1 MRGWRAIGRNR
12 RVRFIK
18 VFLLCIICHSA
29 SADKDQV
36 TARQWLDN
44 MNRAM
49 KTLNF
54 QGTVIFMK
62 NGQLDTMKYQHSVE
76 NGVEQERL
84 ASLNSPMREVTRK
97 SNEVTCVFKET
108 SQKVV
113 NHHPLDSSFIVNVP
127 QNTENLEKYYQLGLS
142 GQESIA
148 MLPTQIVSVQPSD
161 ELRYPRKIWVDT
173 QHFLPLKVE
182 VYNFDGTI
190 LEQVVF
196 TDLTTEASMEPRTG
210 HVDENNFHVK
220 HIHATQ
226 AEPFDNATFLL
237 KNWPAGFEPVFFI
250 RNSIQQSQKA
260 VDHLLISDGF
270 STVSVYLEAKESQG
284 LSGLHTLGSVNS
296 FSKVIGDTQFT
307 VLGEVPAKTV
317 ELIADGI
324 ALR

>member
-1 MRGWRAIGRNR
+1 MR
-12 RVRFIK
+12 VLT
-18 VFLLCIICHSA
+18 VFLLWVICQSA
-29 SADKDQV
+29 IADKDQM

-44 MNRAM
+44 MSRAM
-49 KTLNF
+49 KTLNY

-62 NGQLDTMKYQHSVE
+62 NGQVDTMTYQHSVE

-97 SNEVTCVFKET
+97 SNEVTCIFKET
-108 SQKVV
+108 SQKVI

-127 QNTENLEKYYQLGLS
+127 QNTSSLEKYYQLGLS

-148 MLPTQIVSVQPSD
+148 MLPTQIVNVVPTD
-161 ELRYPRKIWVDT
+161 ALRYPRKIWVDT

-182 VYNFDGTI
+182 VYNLDGSI

-196 TDLTTEASMEPRTG
+196 TNLTTDAIAEPHASN
-210 HVDENNFHVK
+210 VDENQFHVK

-226 AEPFDNATFLL
+226 AEPFENATFLL

-284 LSGLHTLGSVNS
+284 MNGLHGLGSVNS

>member
-1 MRGWRAIGRNR
+1 
-12 RVRFIK
+12 VRFITA
-18 VFLLCIICHSA
+18 FLLWAIYKIA
-29 SADKDQV
+29 VADGEQLP
-36 TARQWLDN
+36 AGQWLDK
-44 MNRAM
+44 MNQAM

-54 QGTVIFMK
+54 RGTVIFMK
-62 NGQLDTMKYQHSVE
+62 NGQLDTMKYQHTVE

-97 SNEVTCVFKET
+97 SNEVTCIFKET

-113 NHHPLDSSFIVNVP
+113 NHHPLDSSFIVNLP
-127 QNTENLEKYYQLGLS
+127 QNTGVLDKYYQFALA

-148 MLPTQIVSVQPSD
+148 MLPTQIINIQPKD
-161 ELRYPRKIWVDT
+161 ELRYARKIWIDK

-182 VYNFDGTI
+182 VYNSDGNI

-196 TDLTTEASMEPRTG
+196 TDLNTDAVAASNISDI
-210 HVDENNFHVK
+210 DENKFQVK

-226 AEPFDNATFLL
+226 AEPFENASFSL

-260 VDHLLISDGF
+260 VDHLLFSDGF

-284 LSGLHTLGSVNS
+284 IKGLHSLGSVNS
-296 FSKVIGDTQFT
+296 FSMVIGDKQFT

-324 ALR
+324 ASR

>member
-1 MRGWRAIGRNR
+1 MRALAA
-12 RVRFIK
+12 F
-18 VFLLCIICHSA
+18 FLWMIYQVAVAEPLSA
-29 SADKDQV
+29 A
-36 TARQWLDN
+36 QWLDKMN
-44 MNRAM
+44 MAM

-54 QGTVIFMK
+54 RGTVIFMK
-62 NGQLDTMKYQHSVE
+62 NGQLDTMKYQHSAE

-84 ASLNSPMREVTRK
+84 SSLNSPMREVTRK

-108 SQKVV
+108 SQKIV

-127 QNTENLEKYYQLGLS
+127 SNTSVLEKYYQLGLA

-148 MLPTQIVSVQPSD
+148 MLPTQILTIQPKD
-161 ELRYPRKIWVDT
+161 TLRYSRKIWIDT

-182 VYNFDGTI
+182 VYNLDGHI

-196 TDLTTEASMEPRTG
+196 TDLNTDAVTAANGSDG
-210 HVDENNFHVK
+210 DEQQFHVK
-220 HIHATQ
+220 HIHASE
-226 AEPFDNATFLL
+226 AEPFEKASFVL
-237 KNWPAGFEPVFFI
+237 KNWPVGFESVFFI

-284 LSGLHTLGSVNS
+284 IKGLHSLGSVNS
-296 FSKVIGDTQFT
+296 FSKVIGDMQFT

>member
-1 MRGWRAIGRNR
+1 MRVLKA
-12 RVRFIK
+12 
-18 VFLLCIICHSA
+18 FLLCVVCQSA
-29 SADKDQV
+29 FADKDHI

-49 KTLNF
+49 KTLNYR
-54 QGTVIFMK
+54 GTVIFMK

-97 SNEVTCVFKET
+97 SNEVTCTFKET

-113 NHHPLDSSFIVNVP
+113 NHHPLDSSFIVNLP
-127 QNTENLEKYYQLGLS
+127 QNTANLEKNYQLVLS

-148 MLPTQIVSVQPSD
+148 MLPTQIVSVEPTD
-161 ELRYPRKIWVDT
+161 ALRYPRKIWVDT

-182 VYNFDGTI
+182 VYNLDGSI

-196 TDLTTEASMEPRTG
+196 TDLMTDTLAEPHAG
-210 HVDENNFHVK
+210 NVDDNSFHVK
-220 HIHATQ
+220 HIHTAQ
-226 AEPFDNATFLL
+226 AEPFENATFVL
-237 KNWPAGFEPVFFI
+237 KNWPAGFESVFFI

-284 LSGLHTLGSVNS
+284 MNGLHSLGSVNS

>member
-1 MRGWRAIGRNR
+1 MKVLTALLLWTTCQLAI
-12 RVRFIK
+12 
-18 VFLLCIICHSA
+18 
-29 SADKDQV
+29 ADNGQL
-36 TARQWLDN
+36 AAGLWLEK
-44 MNRAM
+44 MNQAM
-49 KTLNF
+49 KSLNF
-54 QGTVIFMK
+54 HGTVIFMK
-62 NGQLDTMKYQHSVE
+62 NGRLDTMKYQHSVE

-97 SNEVTCVFKET
+97 SSEVTCLFKET

-113 NHHPLDSSFIVNVP
+113 NHHPLDSSFIVNLP
-127 QNTENLEKYYQLGLS
+127 QNTGVLEKYYQLGLA

-148 MLPTQIVSVQPSD
+148 MHPAQIVVIQPRD
-161 ELRYPRKIWVDT
+161 ALRYPRKIWVDT
-173 QHFLPLKVE
+173 QYFLPLKVE
-182 VYNFDGTI
+182 VYDLDGSI
-190 LEQVVF
+190 VEQVVF
-196 TDLTTEASMEPRTG
+196 ADLSTDTVTVQTDSN
-210 HVDENNFHVK
+210 VDENKFHVK

-226 AEPFDNATFLL
+226 AEPFENATFLL
-237 KNWPAGFEPVFFI
+237 KNWPEGFEPVFFI

-284 LSGLHTLGSVNS
+284 IKGLHSLGSVNS

-324 ALR
+324 TLR